1 MERVLAE
8 FANEIPTEQDPY
20 LLVKEYTSVLKV
32 CQVRSFHR
40 HSILGTDYQQGVA
53 SITHRALYSLYVM
66 IALGG
71 FTLGKKTSLGMW
83 NFETINCN
91 TLTSLL
97 FSILSVIEW
106 IWEQYNFTNH
116 QVEYFFLQNLI
127 AYLKFVPVILG
138 TWNHSRRDKTSLPGD
153 HNELSHPTLQ
163 LTPSLRMLRSYV
175 LNHLVWVFLATFYC
189 HSNQSREKQMI
200 LQLKNNLS
208 LVTDRYD
215 GSIDRQTLL
224 SSILISMR
232 KANSLRVESI
242 KFLNMVILA
251 YLIANTF
258 LLSVFMPLLCVS
270 WRDLKY
276 KADFLSAKLQQE
288 GNESSDELAEL
299 METTQDARTTLLYR
313 SLSVFFG
320 LASCTPGM
328 CWELY
333 YSQKAFS
340 RDYAYYRVI
349 SAFVI
354 IAGVISIFLN
364 IHLLIVNLH
373 CTKLRTKRYVPNV
386 RVEASPSIPLQYSTP
401 HHETLEIHEK
411 PEIIPS
417 YYH

>member
-1 MERVLAE
+1 
-8 FANEIPTEQDPY
+8 
-20 LLVKEYTSVLKV
+20 
-32 CQVRSFHR
+32 
-40 HSILGTDYQQGVA
+40 
-53 SITHRALYSLYVM
+53 
-66 IALGG
+66 
-71 FTLGKKTSLGMW
+71 
-83 NFETINCN
+83 
-91 TLTSLL
+91 
-97 FSILSVIEW
+97 
-106 IWEQYNFTNH
+106 
-116 QVEYFFLQNLI
+116 
-127 AYLKFVPVILG
+127 
-138 TWNHSRRDKTSLPGD
+138 
-153 HNELSHPTLQ
+153 
-163 LTPSLRMLRSYV
+163 
-175 LNHLVWVFLATFYC
+175 
-189 HSNQSREKQMI
+189 MI

-349 SAFVI
+349 SAFLSQ
-354 IAGVISIFLN
+354 GVISIFLN

-386 RVEASPSIPLQYSTP
+386 RVEASPSIPLQYSTT